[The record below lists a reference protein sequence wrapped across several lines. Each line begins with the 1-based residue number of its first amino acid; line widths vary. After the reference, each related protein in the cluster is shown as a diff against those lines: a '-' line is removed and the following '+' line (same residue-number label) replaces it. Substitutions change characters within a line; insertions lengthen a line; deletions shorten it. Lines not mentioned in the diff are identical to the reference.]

1 MTINYN
7 VTGDDRKKLVQAIA
21 EILECKPKYLGV
33 PSCAYQV
40 DYFTISKTGEL
51 AFDDSADSDEIERLI
66 ETLCEKGFE
75 AEFTT
80 EETGLTISMP
90 KDGFTDSAIEN
101 LRRLVESKG
110 SLIKK
115 ALGADSLSITVEDD
129 KISFPWF
136 EHYPTP
142 EEISAYAKFIGR
154 LCMMAKTLKRVT
166 AQDKDVDNDKYAFR
180 CFLLRLGFIGD
191 EYKAERKLLLRNL
204 TGSAAFK
211 SGQKKGFSQEDLD
224 RAKADPAVCAEI
236 NAILNGE
243 EETPCE

>member
-51 AFDDSADSDEIERLI
+51 TFDDSADSDEIERLI
-66 ETLCEKGFE
+66 EALCEKGFE

-90 KDGFTDSAIEN
+90 KDGFTDATIEN

-136 EHYPTP
+136 EHLAKNQQSLTK
-142 EEISAYAKFIGR
+142 YAKVPAYGWPDKSAR
-154 LCMMAKTLKRVT
+154 L
-166 AQDKDVDNDKYAFR
+166 F
-180 CFLLRLGFIGD
+180 
-191 EYKAERKLLLRNL
+191 
-204 TGSAAFK
+204 
-211 SGQKKGFSQEDLD
+211 
-224 RAKADPAVCAEI
+224 
-236 NAILNGE
+236 
-243 EETPCE
+243 